1 MLRTL
6 KSLPLVAVLLLGGCV
21 TLPSGP
27 SVLVLPGRGK
37 SFDQFQTDEVV
48 CRQFAY
54 AQVGGRTPS
63 QTAASSGVASAAV
76 GSALGAASGAAIG
89 CGTGAA
95 IGAGS
100 GLAAGG
106 LVGAGTAPHSAY
118 EVQERYDMSYIQC
131 MYAKGHRVPVPS
143 QFVDRIRQEG
153 YPPPPPNT
161 PPPPQS

>member
-6 KSLPLVAVLLLGGCV
+6 KSLPLVAMFLLGGCV

-27 SVLVLPGRGK
+27 SVLVLPGTDK

-54 AQVGGRTPS
+54 VQVGGRTPS
-63 QTAASSGVASAAV
+63 QAAAASGVTSAAV

-89 CGTGAA
+89 GGTGAA

-106 LVGAGTAPHSAY
+106 LVGAGTALVRSPRLACDGAFG
-118 EVQERYDMSYIQC
+118 VI
-131 MYAKGHRVPVPS
+131 GWVPDGVMRFTAPG
-143 QFVDRIRQEG
+143 FGLVFTA
-153 YPPPPPNT
+153 P
-161 PPPPQS
+161 